1 MGNEFQIREALREK
15 AQDAEWKPN
24 KNRMSA
30 ETLCCCGRPERRY
43 NTSYS
48 NVECLEGQGGNRG
61 IQSEATYF
69 IFIYLFKSKRARK
82 SLTLQ
87 WGKFMYIHKI
97 Q

>member
-1 MGNEFQIREALREK
+1 
-15 AQDAEWKPN
+15 
-24 KNRMSA
+24 MSA

-69 IFIYLFKSKRARK
+69 FYLF
-82 SLTLQ
+82 
-87 WGKFMYIHKI
+87 I
-97 Q
+97 